1 MCGII
6 AEVAMKLK
14 LYCLITNQLFQSRFD
29 IHENNY
35 NGVIV
40 ILLVILIVSNDNK
53 HVRYTIYSA

>member
-1 MCGII
+1 
-6 AEVAMKLK
+6 MKLK